1 MPVAHVHVLQ
11 GHPRP
16 ALQQVIADISQAMA
30 DILGAPK
37 ERLEVW
43 VTEIDPEL
51 WGISGEPA
59 SAVLERLPRDQVE
72 MPFVQM
78 ALLAG
83 RPKEQHHALI
93 AAITAIIER
102 VLGTAP
108 GRVRIQISEVAPDSW
123 GIGGV
128 PAAVARAEE
137 IKARAAAQNQP

>member
-59 SAVLERLPRDQVE
+59 SAALERLPRGQVE

-102 VLGTAP
+102 VLGTER
-108 GRVRIQISEVAPDSW
+108 GRVRIQIAEVAPDSW

>member
-30 DILGAPK
+30 DIIGAPK

-51 WGISGEPA
+51 WGIGGEPA
-59 SAVLERLPRDQVE
+59 SAVLERSPRNQVE

-102 VLGTAP
+102 VLGTEQ
-108 GRVRIQISEVAPDSW
+108 GRVRIQIAEVDPDSW

-137 IKARAAAQNQP
+137 IRARAAAQNQP